1 MVTLFVSHKSRIMP
15 NRIMASWYSKTV
27 LTSLAALVSGSYCVK
42 KGWETYQTSMEESSQ
57 SGGTSEPQSSSAVS
71 SVSPAQQ
78 YQFHISASS
87 LSSDVQQALVKDKN
101 TLTLATN
108 LVVEVF
114 RSDQVLDALKD
125 VFVTEFTENEAT
137 IAALKKFIVDD
148 VINDPHV
155 SETLIGFA
163 QDAGLQLLTEP
174 EIWPGR
180 TVEVLKSAAIDGL
193 FEEEVLAAVTKALK
207 TGALS

>member
-1 MVTLFVSHKSRIMP
+1 MA
-15 NRIMASWYSKTV
+15 NRLMASWYSKTA
-27 LTSLAALVSGSYCVK
+27 LTSLAALISGSYCVK
-42 KGWETYQTSMEESSQ
+42 KGWEMYQAP
-57 SGGTSEPQSSSAVS
+57 SEGVPIGDAKDAPSTSAVS

-87 LSSDVQQALVKDKN
+87 LSSDVQQALVRDKN
-101 TLTLATN
+101 TLSLATN
-108 LVVEVF
+108 LVAEVF

-137 IAALKKFIVDD
+137 IASLKKFLVDD
-148 VINDPHV
+148 VISDPHV

-163 QDAGLQLLTEP
+163 KDAGLQLLAEP

-180 TVEVLKSAAIDGL
+180 TVDMLKNAAIDGL
-193 FEEEVLAAVTKALK
+193 FEEELLSAITKALK